1 LRITHHESRI
11 TPMKWFVAVSGNIGS
26 GKSTVTTVLSE
37 KLGWNHDRTI
47 YEDAE
52 IFARNL
58 YLQGLMDERDFRNYY
73 ELFNTMLQFLRPPD
87 LILYLQAPV
96 QILLERIHRRARDFE
111 QRIPPAYLQQLNER
125 YAEWVERFRLC
136 PILTVDAERL
146 DLAHLDSLVAEMQAR
161 LPSLFPL
168 IER

>member
-1 LRITHHESRI
+1 
-11 TPMKWFVAVSGNIGS
+11 
-26 GKSTVTTVLSE
+26 
-37 KLGWNHDRTI
+37 
-47 YEDAE
+47 
-52 IFARNL
+52 
-58 YLQGLMDERDFRNYY
+58 
-73 ELFNTMLQFLRPPD
+73 
-87 LILYLQAPV
+87 
-96 QILLERIHRRARDFE
+96 
-111 QRIPPAYLQQLNER
+111 LNER

>member
-1 LRITHHESRI
+1 LFLFFFFSSRRRH
-11 TPMKWFVAVSGNIGS
+11 TRS
-26 GKSTVTTVLSE
+26 
-37 KLGWNHDRTI
+37 DR
-47 YEDAE
+47 DWSS
-52 IFARNL
+52 
-58 YLQGLMDERDFRNYY
+58 DVCSS
-73 ELFNTMLQFLRPPD
+73 D
-87 LILYLQAPV
+87 LV

>member
-1 LRITHHESRI
+1 MTPHYCASTPTKSISSPRLISEEFCSTRTTSRTDCTKVLRITHHESRI
-11 TPMKWFVAVSGNIGS
+11 TPMKWFV
-26 GKSTVTTVLSE
+26 
-37 KLGWNHDRTI
+37 
-47 YEDAE
+47 
-52 IFARNL
+52 ARNL

-73 ELFNTMLQFLRPPD
+73 ELFNT
-87 LILYLQAPV
+87 
-96 QILLERIHRRARDFE
+96 LLERIHRRARDFE